1 MFLILHHHQPLNKQS
16 AVLILLILKTKVN
29 FPIRKGLLHSV
40 DDGLT
45 VSIIII
51 LYWKNNHMSVTQC
64 GGTGELLDIGPNIIT
79 LLVMYCNMT
88 VCLNQL

>member
-64 GGTGELLDIGPNIIT
+64 GGTGELLDIRPNIIT
-79 LLVMYCNMT
+79 LLVTYCNMT
-88 VCLNQL
+88 GCLNQL